1 VRASL
6 TELNGRLARSAP
18 AITPRGDRLHAA
30 LDEVVTSSRP
40 RPRRRRW
47 LVGGA
52 TVSLVLLGGTSAAL
66 ASPPVLDWLG
76 FTPDQSLQH
85 TNVDGDLCVAGM
97 IVRPE
102 GVAADDESFR
112 AAREILLA
120 IDFDTL
126 EVPAHIREQQNSG
139 AAAAAAARAEA
150 TDLYNLA
157 HPEAT
162 FPPAADDSQTDL
174 LLSTAYE
181 LMADGVAA
189 RGLDPS
195 HFSFEAVGT
204 CDEANR

>member
-1 VRASL
+1 MDDD
-6 TELNGRLARSAP
+6 ELYGRLEGSAP
-18 AITPRGDRLHAA
+18 VIVPRGDRLHAA
-30 LDEVVTSSRP
+30 LDEVVRSSRP
-40 RPRRRRW
+40 RPRRQRW

-52 TVSLVLLGGTSAAL
+52 TLSLVLLGGTSAAL

-102 GVAADDESFR
+102 GVTADDASFR
-112 AAREILLA
+112 AAQEILLS

-126 EVPAHIREQQNSG
+126 EVPAYIREQQNST
-139 AAAAAAARAEA
+139 AAVAAAARAEEIG
-150 TDLYNLA
+150 LYNRA

-162 FPPAADDSQTDL
+162 FQPAPQDPQTEL

-181 LMADGVAA
+181 LMTDGVTS

-195 HFSFEAVGT
+195 HFSFEAVGK
-204 CDEANR
+204 CDGAGR